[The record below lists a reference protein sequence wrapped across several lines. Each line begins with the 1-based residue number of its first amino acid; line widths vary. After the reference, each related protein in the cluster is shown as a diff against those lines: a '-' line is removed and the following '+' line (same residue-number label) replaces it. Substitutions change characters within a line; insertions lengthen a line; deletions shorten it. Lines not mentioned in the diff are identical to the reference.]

1 MPGSSSGEQTPFG
14 STKQEGDSSAM
25 KDIGLQREKES
36 DNDNLEE
43 VEPISPRKIHGV
55 SVRVSPRA

>member
-1 MPGSSSGEQTPFG
+1 
-14 STKQEGDSSAM
+14 M

-36 DNDNLEE
+36 DNDNLDE